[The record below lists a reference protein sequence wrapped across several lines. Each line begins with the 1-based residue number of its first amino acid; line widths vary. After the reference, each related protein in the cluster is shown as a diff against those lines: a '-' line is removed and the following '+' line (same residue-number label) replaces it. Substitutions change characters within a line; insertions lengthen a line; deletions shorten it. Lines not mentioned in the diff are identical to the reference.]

1 VEYPILVIL
10 AVLGIG
16 TVLVVLPVALTTLA
30 EHREPRSLLCPETGL
45 PAAVQVDAGR
55 ATRGAI
61 FGRMRFAVQS
71 CSRWPERRCCAQG
84 CLSPLVAAA
93 LPPDTSAAGS
103 PAASGSRG

>member
-30 EHREPRSLLCPETGL
+30 EHREPKALFCPETGL

-55 ATRGAI
+55 AARGAV
-61 FGRMRFAVQS
+61 FGRMRLAVQS
-71 CSRWPERRCCAQG
+71 CSRWPERRRCAQG
-84 CLSPLVAAA
+84 CLSPLLAAT
-93 LPPDTSAAGS
+93 PPPYTSAGGG
-103 PAASGSRG
+103 PAASG

>member
-1 VEYPILVIL
+1 MEYPILVIL

-55 ATRGAI
+55 ATRGAL
-61 FGRMRFAVQS
+61 FGRTRLAVQS
-71 CSRWPERRCCAQG
+71 CSRWPERRGCAQG
-84 CLSPLVAAA
+84 CLSPLVAAI
-93 LPPDTSAAGS
+93 LPPATSAGGG
-103 PAASGSRG
+103 PAAGR